1 MEPRRTI
8 GKFTVV
14 RQAGKGSFGTVW
26 AATREDEGE
35 LFAIK
40 EVKKEQLN
48 EGVFQNLLR
57 EVSISKSLHH
67 PNLSHCLFTMESKA
81 SFFMVFEFCQG
92 GDLDKHLK
100 VNKRVPLT
108 EAMAIIRQL
117 RAGFQFL
124 FDHGVLH
131 RDLKPENVLFVDK
144 AKTHVRIADFGSS
157 KEAVF
162 GSTVIGTPKYMA
174 PEVIAAAD
182 RYNYKAD
189 IWSFALICWELY
201 FGINVFPYS
210 LASRKDLE
218 ADVRSFS
225 GPRLRF
231 PQEPISPVIRDFF
244 VRCLT
249 LSPEGRIDAPD
260 FFAHPFFEIGN
271 DNASPKPPP
280 SPAKAPKAFRFLADR
295 AAEAAVCE
303 TAARETLKWLPEP
316 VDPVLSP
323 AILAAVLLLADRAR
337 RRCDNIL
344 ASLEGGQN
352 VYKLEDFDGIAKRAG
367 DVESMLVTTK
377 ELKAAVV
384 SIAADAKAQ
393 LEDRTPASSLR
404 DEALEALF
412 KKPSSEARKKLLGL
426 MAQAADSGAPKI
438 LEGDR
443 LASFKTLFRRVL
455 GLMGQKSK

>member
-14 RQAGKGSFGTVW
+14 KQAGKGSFGTVW
-26 AATREDEGE
+26 AATKEEDGD

-40 EVKKEQLN
+40 EVRKEQLN

-57 EVSISKSLHH
+57 EVSISKSLLH

-100 VNKRVPLT
+100 ATKRLPIAD
-108 EAMAIIRQL
+108 AMAIIRQL
-117 RAGFQFL
+117 RDGFQFL
-124 FDHGVLH
+124 YDHGVLH
-131 RDLKPENVLFVDK
+131 RDLKPDNVLFVDK
-144 AKTHVRIADFGSS
+144 AKTHIRIADFGSS
-157 KEAVF
+157 KEAIF

-201 FGINVFPYS
+201 FGIAVFPYS

-218 ADVRSFS
+218 ADVRKFS
-225 GPRLRF
+225 GPKLRF
-231 PQEPISPVIRDFF
+231 PNEAISPVVGDFF

-249 LSPEGRIDAPD
+249 LSPEARMDATE
-260 FFAHPFFEIGN
+260 FFAHPFFEIES
-271 DNASPKPPP
+271 DKASPLQAP
-280 SPAKAPKAFRFLADR
+280 SPTKAPKAFRFLADR

-303 TAARETLKWLPEP
+303 TAARETLKWLPESS
-316 VDPVLSP
+316 DTVLSP
-323 AILAAVLLLADRAR
+323 AVLAAALLLADRAL

-352 VYKLEDFDGIAKRAG
+352 VYKLEDFDGISKRAG
-367 DVESMLVTTK
+367 DVEGMLVTIK
-377 ELKAAVV
+377 ELKAALV
-384 SIAADAKAQ
+384 SIIADAKSQ
-393 LEDRTPASSLR
+393 LEERIPASSLR

-412 KKPSSEARKKLLGL
+412 KKPSSDARKRLLRLMAEAAETAAPKLLSEDKL
-426 MAQAADSGAPKI
+426 T
-438 LEGDR
+438 R
-443 LASFKTLFRRVL
+443 FRTVFRRVL